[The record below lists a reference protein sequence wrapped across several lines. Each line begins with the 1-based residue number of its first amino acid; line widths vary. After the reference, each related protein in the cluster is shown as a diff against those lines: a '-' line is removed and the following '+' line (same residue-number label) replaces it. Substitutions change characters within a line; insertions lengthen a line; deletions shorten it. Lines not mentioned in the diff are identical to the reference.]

1 MSIPPTEPLTHA
13 PPEDAGRT
21 PEESDLPPWPPWTA
35 PAGVALGLTV
45 LLFVDI
51 FAGAFARKGSTSLTP
66 AATLIVSILVDLG
79 FVGVAVYLAA
89 IHGGARPAYFGFRRV
104 SPRLAVG
111 SLITA
116 AIGYGAVNVL
126 YSQIVGI
133 HGNEKLPKEFG
144 VTNSTAALVGA
155 AVFVCVIA
163 PIAEEL
169 FFRGFIFGA
178 LRRWRIQVAG
188 HDVGTWV
195 AAVIT
200 AMLFG
205 LAHGASAP
213 GRYLVPLGFLGFVL
227 CMLRWRTRSL
237 YPGMALHSINNSL
250 ALGVGQEHW
259 SALAIFG
266 LAAGSLLLIGTVTG
280 PLAARRPA
288 PA

>member
-1 MSIPPTEPLTHA
+1 
-13 PPEDAGRT
+13 
-21 PEESDLPPWPPWTA
+21 
-35 PAGVALGLTV
+35 V

-66 AATLIVSILVDLG
+66 AATLIVSVLVDVG

-89 IHGGARPAYFGFRRV
+89 LHGGARPSYFGFRRV
-104 SPRLAVG
+104 SPALAVG
-111 SLITA
+111 ALVTA
-116 AIGYGAVNVL
+116 GIGYGAVNIL

-163 PIAEEL
+163 PIAEEV

-178 LRRWRIQVAG
+178 LRRWRVEFAG
-188 HDVGTWV
+188 RDMSTWV

-200 AMLFG
+200 AILFA

-259 SALAIFG
+259 SALPILG
-266 LAAGSLLLIGTVTG
+266 LALGSLLLIGAATG

>member
-1 MSIPPTEPLTHA
+1 MSPERLTPA
-13 PPEDAGRT
+13 PPEDVEPSR
-21 PEESDLPPWPPWTA
+21 EDLDLPPWPPWVA
-35 PAGVALGLTV
+35 PAGVALGLGV
-45 LLFVDI
+45 LVFVDI

-89 IHGGARPAYFGFRRV
+89 LHGGARPAYFGFRRV
-104 SPRLAVG
+104 SPALALG
-111 SLITA
+111 ALITA
-116 AIGYGAVNVL
+116 GIGYGAVNIL

-155 AVFVCVIA
+155 AIFVCVIA
-163 PIAEEL
+163 PIAEEF

-178 LRRWRIQVAG
+178 LRRMRIEIAG
-188 HDVGTWV
+188 RDLGTWV
-195 AAVIT
+195 AALIT
-200 AMLFG
+200 AILFG

-227 CMLRWRTRSL
+227 CLLRWRTRSL

-259 SALAIFG
+259 SSLPILG
-266 LAAGSLLLIGTVTG
+266 LALGSLLLIGAATG
-280 PLAARRPA
+280 PLAAREPA

>member
-1 MSIPPTEPLTHA
+1 
-13 PPEDAGRT
+13 
-21 PEESDLPPWPPWTA
+21 
-35 PAGVALGLTV
+35 
-45 LLFVDI
+45 
-51 FAGAFARKGSTSLTP
+51 
-66 AATLIVSILVDLG
+66 
-79 FVGVAVYLAA
+79 
-89 IHGGARPAYFGFRRV
+89 
-104 SPRLAVG
+104 
-111 SLITA
+111 
-116 AIGYGAVNVL
+116 VNIL

-144 VTNSTAALVGA
+144 VTHSTAALVGA
-155 AVFVCVIA
+155 AIFVCVIA
-163 PIAEEL
+163 PIAEEV

-178 LRRWRIQVAG
+178 LRRMRIDVGG

-200 AMLFG
+200 AILFG

-227 CMLRWRTRSL
+227 CLLRWRTRSL

-259 SALAIFG
+259 SALPIVG
-266 LAAGSLLLIGTVTG
+266 LAVGSLLLIGAVTG
-280 PLAARRPA
+280 PLAARDPA